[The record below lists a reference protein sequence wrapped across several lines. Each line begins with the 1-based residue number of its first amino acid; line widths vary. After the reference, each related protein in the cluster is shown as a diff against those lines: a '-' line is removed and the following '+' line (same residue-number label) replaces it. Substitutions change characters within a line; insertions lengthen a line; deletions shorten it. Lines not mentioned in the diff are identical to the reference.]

1 MENNDMNNDK
11 KVLAPNLKEILDKV
25 AKEKE
30 LSTLE
35 VERIKEQVKES
46 TEFMKLIEKIE
57 IPKDNYVIFTD
68 NDKQLIY
75 ENGEFFLVS
84 TLDSTKEKKKKKR
97 LEAKDMYIEYF
108 IKYTLNK
115 ISLNKSRD
123 IEKEK
128 SKSIEK
134 NIEKIEVSEET
145 KEKINVELKAEGRED
160 QIKKSLENMTNTVN
174 DDYERSKIIDKIKT
188 GKQNSDKV
196 R

>member
-57 IPKDNYVIFTD
+57 IPKENYVIFTD

-84 TLDSTKEKKKKKR
+84 TVDSTKEKKKKKR

>member
-1 MENNDMNNDK
+1 
-11 KVLAPNLKEILDKV
+11 
-25 AKEKE
+25 
-30 LSTLE
+30 
-35 VERIKEQVKES
+35 
-46 TEFMKLIEKIE
+46 
-57 IPKDNYVIFTD
+57 
-68 NDKQLIY
+68 
-75 ENGEFFLVS
+75 
-84 TLDSTKEKKKKKR
+84 
-97 LEAKDMYIEYF
+97 MYIEYF

-145 KEKINVELKAEGRED
+145 KEKINVELKAEGREE